1 MQINFDNKINEII
14 KILALE
20 AERFGVKIY
29 FIGGLVRDVLM
40 GKKPL
45 DIDILVEGDAI
56 EFVQSLG
63 DFVQIKSLHKDFG
76 TIKTQIL
83 DVDIDF
89 ASTRKE
95 IYPISGCLP
104 AVEKIGCK
112 LEEDLIRR
120 DFTINAMAFLINP
133 NLDFTLV
140 DKFSGQEDLKK
151 GILRLLHDNSIIDDP
166 TRILRGLDFE
176 LRFNFK
182 FDSNAQKL
190 IQEYLKAPNRE
201 GLSVDRVI
209 LTLRKLFCS
218 PDRAQKAFREFLKRN
233 YYKILFDKCD
243 LNYSEIEKAVSL
255 FSPENLSE
263 VYINYIF
270 AKNIEK
276 KEFKNRV
283 EIYKY
288 FKTLNV
294 EDLCVYWAKT
304 KDDNAILYFN
314 KLKNVELKISGQDLF
329 NLGFK
334 QGKIFGEIFD
344 TVLEAK
350 LADNC
355 DIESFEDE
363 IEFVKNNFLK

>member
-1 MQINFDNKINEII
+1 MQEY
-14 KILALE
+14 L
-20 AERFGVKIY
+20 V
-29 FIGGLVRDVLM
+29 GGAVRDQLL
-40 GKKPL
+40 K
-45 DIDILVEGDAI
+45 IEGADRDHVVVGSTPQ
-56 EFVQSLG
+56 EMLSLG
-63 DFVQIKSLHKDFG
+63 FTQVGNDFPVFIHPKTGEEYALARTERKTGSKHTDFSFEFSSNI
-76 TIKTQIL
+76 T
-83 DVDIDF
+83 
-89 ASTRKE
+89 
-95 IYPISGCLP
+95 
-104 AVEKIGCK
+104 

-182 FDSNAQKL
+182 FDLNAQKL

-270 AKNIEK
+270 AQNIEK

-314 KLKNVELKISGQDLF
+314 KLKNVEIKISGQDLL

-334 QGKIFGEIFD
+334 QGKVFGEIFD
-344 TVLEAK
+344 ALLEAK

-363 IEFVKNNFLK
+363 IEFVKDNFLK